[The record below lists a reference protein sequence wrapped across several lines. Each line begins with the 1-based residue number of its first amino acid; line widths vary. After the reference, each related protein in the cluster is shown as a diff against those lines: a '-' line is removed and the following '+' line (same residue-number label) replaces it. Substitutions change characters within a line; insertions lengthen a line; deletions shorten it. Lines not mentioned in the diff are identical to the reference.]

1 VETNPLMPLVNTS
14 RFILLGEDDE
24 DDQDFLKEAL
34 HSIDHTYRFKAV
46 SNGRNLLSFLEELED
61 GNLPDLIVLDYNLPV
76 LNGAEILKILKD
88 HDRYLS
94 IPKIVWSTSKS
105 PVFRADCL
113 SVGASDYIVK
123 PTDVATFAEV
133 AKYMTS
139 FFKIG
144 N

>member
-1 VETNPLMPLVNTS
+1 METNPLMPPVNTS

-34 HSIDHTYRFKAV
+34 HAIDHTYRFKAV
-46 SNGRNLLSFLEELED
+46 NNGRNLLTFLEELED
-61 GNLPDLIVLDYNLPV
+61 QHLPDLIVLDYNLPV
-76 LNGAEILKILKD
+76 LNGAEILRILKEQ
-88 HDRYLS
+88 DRYIS

-105 PVFRADCL
+105 PVFRDDCL

-123 PTDVATFAEV
+123 PNDIATFVEV

-139 FFKIG
+139 FFKSE